1 MGRAPP
7 ADKACGWGAHRLN
20 LSPPSRRVPR
30 PRILARFKVGA
41 VAIDVYDE
49 RALSMLLEWVEKVGA
64 KVEAAGEGPAEGRGE
79 PEPVQRGEPAHPAL
93 PDFARDNPW
102 LAVIARRG

>member
-1 MGRAPP
+1 
-7 ADKACGWGAHRLN
+7 
-20 LSPPSRRVPR
+20 VPR
-30 PRILARFKVGA
+30 PKILARFKVGA

-49 RALSMLLEWVEKVGA
+49 RALSILLEWAERVGA
-64 KVEAAGEGPAEGRGE
+64 RVEAVEEEPAEERGE
-79 PEPVQRGEPAHPAL
+79 PKPVQRSEPAHPAL